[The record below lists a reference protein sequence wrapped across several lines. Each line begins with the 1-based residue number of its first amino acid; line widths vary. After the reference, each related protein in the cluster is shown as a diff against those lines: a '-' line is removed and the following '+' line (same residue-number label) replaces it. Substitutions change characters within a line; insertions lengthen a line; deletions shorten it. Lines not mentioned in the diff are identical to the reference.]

1 MCKVYFKA
9 VSYKTQ
15 CYERRSPAGIADL
28 LREKHYGKDYKDPMS
43 KVANWNGYI
52 RDGKT
57 KKKT

>member
-28 LREKHYGKDYKDPMS
+28 LREKHYGKDYNLRVEAHGP
-43 KVANWNGYI
+43 NE
-52 RDGKT
+52 
-57 KKKT
+57 